1 MFVFVSEAGNKMK
14 IATIALAA
22 AMLPAW
28 AQEIKLPVNLDA
40 LADKADEAVSVTMDK
55 SMLQLAARFLNDRDD
70 DEADVRKLI
79 AGLDGIYV
87 RSFEFKHEGEYSMAD
102 VEAVRSQF
110 PSPAWGR
117 LVGVRSKRGDNVDVY
132 FKDGG
137 NGQLGG
143 IVVIAAEPRELTIVN
158 IIGTLDPQRLVDL
171 GGEFGIPRFE
181 RSRTHKE
188 AR

>member
-1 MFVFVSEAGNKMK
+1 MR

-22 AMLPAW
+22 AILPAW

-55 SMLQLAARFLNDRDD
+55 SMLQFAGKFLNDKDD

-79 AGLDGIYV
+79 AGLEGIYV
-87 RSFEFKHEGEYSMAD
+87 RSFEFRNEGEYNMAD
-102 VEAVRSQF
+102 VEAVRSQLQ
-110 PSPAWGR
+110 SPPWGR
-117 LVGVRSKRGDNVDVY
+117 LVGVRSKHGDNVDVY

-137 NGQLGG
+137 NGHLGG

-158 IIGTLDPQRLVDL
+158 IIGTLDPEKLVNL

-181 RSRTHKE
+181 RSRTHRE

>member
-1 MFVFVSEAGNKMK
+1 MK

-40 LADKADEAVSVTMDK
+40 LAEKADEAVTVTMDK
-55 SMLQLAARFLNDRDD
+55 SMLQFAARFLKDKDD
-70 DEADVRKLI
+70 EEADVRKLI
-79 AGLDGIYV
+79 AGLDSIYV
-87 RSFEFKHEGEYSMAD
+87 RSFQFKNEGEYSMAD
-102 VEAVRSQF
+102 VEGVRSQLR
-110 PSPAWGR
+110 SPAWGR
-117 LVGVRSKRGDNVDVY
+117 LVGVRSRHGDNVDVY

-137 NGQLGG
+137 NGSLGG

-158 IIGTLDPQRLVDL
+158 IIGTLDPEKLADL
-171 GGEFGIPRFE
+171 GGEFGIPRLQ
-181 RSRTHKE
+181 RSRAHKE

>member
-1 MFVFVSEAGNKMK
+1 MK
-14 IATIALAA
+14 IAMIALAA

-40 LADKADEAVSVTMDK
+40 LADKADEAVTVTMDK
-55 SMLQLAARFLNDRDD
+55 SMLQLAARFLKDKDD
-70 DEADVRKLI
+70 EEADVRKLI

-87 RSFEFKHEGEYSMAD
+87 RSFVFKHEGEYDMAD
-102 VEAVRSQF
+102 IEALRSQL
-110 PSPAWGR
+110 PSLAWGR
-117 LVGVRSKRGDNVDVY
+117 LVGVRSKHGENVDVY

-143 IVVIAAEPRELTIVN
+143 IVVIDAEPLELTIVN
-158 IIGTLDPQRLVDL
+158 ISGTLDPERLMDL

>member
-1 MFVFVSEAGNKMK
+1 MK

-55 SMLQLAARFLNDRDD
+55 SMLQFASKFLKDKDG
-70 DEADVRKLI
+70 DEADVRKLV
-79 AGLDGIYV
+79 AGLDSIYV
-87 RSFEFKHEGEYSMAD
+87 RSFQFSHEGEYSMAD
-102 VEAVRSQF
+102 VEAVRTQLQ
-110 PSPAWGR
+110 SPPWGR
-117 LVGVRSKRGDNVDVY
+117 LVGVRSKHGDNVDVY

-158 IIGTLDPQRLVDL
+158 IIGTLDPEKLVDL
-171 GGEFGIPRFE
+171 GGEFGIPRLE
-181 RSRTHKE
+181 RSQTRRE

>member
-1 MFVFVSEAGNKMK
+1 MK

-28 AQEIKLPVNLDA
+28 AQEIKLPINLDS
-40 LADKADEAVSVTMDK
+40 LADKADNAVTVTMDK
-55 SMLQLAARFLNDRDD
+55 SMLQFAAKFIDD
-70 DEADVRKLI
+70 KDDHDADVRKLV

-102 VEAVRSQF
+102 VEAVRSQLQ
-110 PSPAWGR
+110 SPAWGR

-158 IIGTLDPQRLVDL
+158 IVGTLDPQRLAEL
-171 GGEFGIPRFE
+171 GGEFGIPRLEGSKVWRQE
-181 RSRTHKE
+181 R
-188 AR
+188 

>member
-1 MFVFVSEAGNKMK
+1 MK
-14 IATIALAA
+14 IAAIALAA

-28 AQEIKLPVNLDA
+28 AQEIKMPANLDA

-55 SMLQLAARFLNDRDD
+55 PMLQFAARFLSDRDA

-87 RSFEFKHEGEYSMAD
+87 RSFQFNHEGEYNMAD
-102 VEAVRSQF
+102 VESLRSQF
-110 PSPAWGR
+110 PAPPWGR
-117 LVGVRSKRGDNVDVY
+117 LVGVKSKHGDNVDVY

-137 NGQLGG
+137 NGQPGG

-158 IIGTLDPQRLVDL
+158 ILGNLDPQRLADL

-181 RSRTHKE
+181 RSRIHRE

>member
-1 MFVFVSEAGNKMK
+1 MK

-28 AQEIKLPVNLDA
+28 AQEVKMPVNLDA
-40 LADKADEAVSVTMDK
+40 LAGKAEDSVTVTMDK
-55 SMLQLAARFLNDRDD
+55 SMLQFAGKFLKDGDH

-87 RSFEFKHEGEYSMAD
+87 RSFTFSSEGEYSMAD
-102 VEAVRSQF
+102 VEAVRSQL

-117 LVGVRSKRGDNVDVY
+117 LVGVRSKHGDNVDVY

-143 IVVIAAEPRELTIVN
+143 IVVIAAEPKELTIVN
-158 IIGTLDPQRLVDL
+158 ILGNLDPARLSDL
-171 GGEFGIPRFE
+171 GGQFGIPRLE
-181 RSRTHKE
+181 GTRTHKG
-188 AR
+188 AQ

>member
-1 MFVFVSEAGNKMK
+1 MK

-22 AMLPAW
+22 VMLPAWAQPMAW

-40 LADKADEAVSVTMDK
+40 LADKADEAVTVTMDK
-55 SMLQLAARFLNDRDD
+55 SMLQFAAKFLNDKDD

-79 AGLDGIYV
+79 AGLDSIYV
-87 RSFEFKHEGEYSMAD
+87 RSFQFNQEGAYSMAD
-102 VEAVRSQF
+102 VEAVRSQLQ
-110 PSPAWGR
+110 SPGWGR
-117 LVGVRSKRGDNVDVY
+117 LVGVRSKHGDNVDVY

-137 NGQLGG
+137 NGHLGG
-143 IVVIAAEPRELTIVN
+143 IVVISAEPRELTIVN
-158 IIGTLDPQRLVDL
+158 IIGTLDPEKLVDL

-181 RSRTHKE
+181 RSRARRE